1 MYRGGRKESER
12 QGREGKEGER
22 GTGRGERGAGEGGE
36 GRRVR
41 DRGGRGRK
49 ERGGQGGERGGQ
61 LLTISSLYGRINFQ
75 VLSQVDGLIQ
85 KQPHK
90 LDNFPRP

>member
-22 GTGRGERGAGEGGE
+22 GTGR
-36 GRRVR
+36 
-41 DRGGRGRK
+41 
-49 ERGGQGGERGGQ
+49 ERGGQ